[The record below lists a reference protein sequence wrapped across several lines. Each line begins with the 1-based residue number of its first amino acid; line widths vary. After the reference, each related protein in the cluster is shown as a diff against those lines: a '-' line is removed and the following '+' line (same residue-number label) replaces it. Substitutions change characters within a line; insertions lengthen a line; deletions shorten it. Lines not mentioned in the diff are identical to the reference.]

1 LRFNRLDLNLLV
13 ALDALLAEQ
22 SITRAATRLNL
33 SQSATSG
40 VLARLREYFD
50 DDLLTQVGRT
60 MVMTPLAR
68 DLEGPVR
75 SVLLQIQAT
84 IETKA
89 EFDPATSTRHFR
101 VIASDYPTS
110 VLFPELSRLL
120 SRLAPKITLEI
131 LAPDVNH
138 NTMLDRGEIDIK
150 LMPSKYIT
158 DDHPNEVLYE
168 DTYCCAVWASNTLVG
183 DTLSLEQYMD
193 LGHVST
199 NFGKSIPSFEEW
211 FLKSTGL
218 SRRVEISTSSFY
230 SLPLL
235 LLGTDRIATMHLR
248 LARMFAHYY
257 PLRLLTP
264 PMAIPGLVEHMQ
276 WHKFLDKDPAHQWFR
291 AMLRK
296 AANAEPAL
304 IEGY

>member
-1 LRFNRLDLNLLV
+1 LV

-22 SITRAATRLNL
+22 SITRAALRLNL

-40 VLARLREYFD
+40 VLARLREYFND
-50 DDLLTQVGRT
+50 ELLVQVGRS

-68 DLEGPVR
+68 DLADPVR
-75 SVLLQIQAT
+75 GVLLQIQAT
-84 IETKA
+84 IEIKA
-89 EFDPATSTRHFR
+89 EFDPTTSSRHFR

-120 SRLAPKITLEI
+120 SRQAPGVTLEI
-131 LAPDVNH
+131 LAPDPNH
-138 NTMLDRGEIDIK
+138 LLMLDRGEIDVK

-158 DDHPNEVLYE
+158 DEHPNEILFE
-168 DTYCCAVWASNTLVG
+168 DSYCCVVWASNTLVK
-183 DTLSLEQYMD
+183 DTISLEQYME

-199 NFGKSIPSFEEW
+199 NFGKSVPSFEEW
-211 FLKSTGL
+211 FFQSTGL
-218 SRRVEISTSSFY
+218 SRRVEISTGNFN

-235 LLGTDRIATMHLR
+235 LLGTERVATMHTR
-248 LARMFAHYY
+248 LALMFAHYF

-264 PMAIPGLVEHMQ
+264 PMAIPNLVEHMQ
-276 WHKFLDKDPAHQWFR
+276 WHKFLDNDPAHRWFR
-291 AMLRK
+291 GLLRQ
-296 AANAEPAL
+296 AARATPPL